1 MMDDQL
7 AVAAEQL
14 GERLL
19 SCRSVEDILLLD
31 LHPWQRAPLR
41 VDQIAHPGER
51 LLVFQ
56 MRLARGKPFFMRDD
70 FWWLHAGS
78 PMPSLGRRTGRRQ
91 IDGSVK
97 YFRRLVRSPFKLLK
111 SLAR

>member
-14 GERLL
+14 GEPLL

-31 LHPWQRAPLR
+31 LHPRQRAPLR

-56 MRLARGKPFFMRDD
+56 MRLARGKPFLMRDD

-78 PMPSLGRRTGRRQ
+78 PMPPVGRRMGRRQ
-91 IDGSVK
+91 IDKSGEQFSP
-97 YFRRLVRSPFKLLK
+97 RREVPLKLEMASP
-111 SLAR
+111 